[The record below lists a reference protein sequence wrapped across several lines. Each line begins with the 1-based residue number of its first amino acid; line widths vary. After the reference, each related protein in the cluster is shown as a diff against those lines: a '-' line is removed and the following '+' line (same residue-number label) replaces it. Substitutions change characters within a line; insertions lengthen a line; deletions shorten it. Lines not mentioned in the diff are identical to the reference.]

1 LKEGE
6 LDSENERKKGKT
18 APRRK
23 GEKKGSTS
31 QRGVERGGRGA
42 GGVKPYLD
50 EVLEDLAELHLL
62 GNEELDGIVGLADKE
77 PDRDGGNGELA
88 SLG

>member
-1 LKEGE
+1 MKEGE
-6 LDSENERKKGKT
+6 LDSENERKKG
-18 APRRK
+18 K